1 MSMKRSLLLLVI
13 MLSFHNVAI
22 AQNNESDI
30 KKLIESNRELREEVQ
45 DINLRIDRFSASK
58 SVSSTFFV
66 IAVAAGVIHYVS
78 DQNGNEF
85 LYASAISGTV
95 SYVILQFSG
104 AGMRKK
110 HRAQQR

>member
-1 MSMKRSLLLLVI
+1 MKSTYIIL
-13 MLSFHNVAI
+13 FAI
-22 AQNNESDI
+22 FLFQSSSHAQSPETDI

-110 HRAQQR
+110 YRAQQR